1 MSCGWCPPT
10 ASRDVN
16 DAAAEPMTAEIAPKT
31 LLRLVIL
38 GALIGIPAALAAL
51 AFFTAAHYLEHFLW
65 TDLPQALG
73 EDAPPPYLILGL
85 PVIGAL
91 IVAAA
96 RLFLPGDGGHN
107 PLAGMSSG
115 PTAVRFVPGVVAA
128 ALGTLGFGLV
138 LGPEAPVMAIGS
150 AVGVGAML
158 LVKADAKSERL
169 LSMTGIFAAI
179 STLFGGPLVGGVM
192 ITETG
197 IGLGAALIPALLP
210 GFAAAATGYLIF
222 AGIGPFT
229 GAPAPGLQVPD
240 LQPYTTVTAL
250 DLVVAI
256 LVGVATAVAIAGVNH
271 SARRLAA
278 VSTGRLG
285 TGPMGVTLLLLAGG
299 LAVGLLA
306 LVAGQLGVDP
316 EDVLFSGQTSI
327 PAVVSLTTIS
337 ALVVLLVAKGM
348 AYVISLA
355 SGFRGG
361 PIFPALFL
369 GIGLAAFAVE
379 LLDLSP
385 TLAIAIGAAA
395 GMAAQTRLVVTSM
408 LFAALLVGSSGADAI
423 TPVVLATVAAY
434 LTAFALDPRPTPAPA
449 APTPEAPTA

>member
-1 MSCGWCPPT
+1 
-10 ASRDVN
+10 
-16 DAAAEPMTAEIAPKT
+16 
-31 LLRLVIL
+31 
-38 GALIGIPAALAAL
+38 
-51 AFFTAAHYLEHFLW
+51 
-65 TDLPQALG
+65 
-73 EDAPPPYLILGL
+73 
-85 PVIGAL
+85 
-91 IVAAA
+91 
-96 RLFLPGDGGHN
+96 
-107 PLAGMSSG
+107 
-115 PTAVRFVPGVVAA
+115 
-128 ALGTLGFGLV
+128 
-138 LGPEAPVMAIGS
+138 
-150 AVGVGAML
+150 
-158 LVKADAKSERL
+158 
-169 LSMTGIFAAI
+169 
-179 STLFGGPLVGGVM
+179 
-192 ITETG
+192 
-197 IGLGAALIPALLP
+197 
-210 GFAAAATGYLIF
+210 
-222 AGIGPFT
+222 
-229 GAPAPGLQVPD
+229 
-240 LQPYTTVTAL
+240 
-250 DLVVAI
+250 
-256 LVGVATAVAIAGVNH
+256 
-271 SARRLAA
+271 
-278 VSTGRLG
+278 
-285 TGPMGVTLLLLAGG
+285 MGVTLLLLAGG

-449 APTPEAPTA
+449 APTPEAPPAA

>member
-1 MSCGWCPPT
+1 
-10 ASRDVN
+10 
-16 DAAAEPMTAEIAPKT
+16 MTAEIAPKT

-222 AGIGPFT
+222 AGL
-229 GAPAPGLQVPD
+229 ARSPAP
-240 LQPYTTVTAL
+240 
-250 DLVVAI
+250 
-256 LVGVATAVAIAGVNH
+256 
-271 SARRLAA
+271 RR
-278 VSTGRLG
+278 
-285 TGPMGVTLLLLAGG
+285 
-299 LAVGLLA
+299 
-306 LVAGQLGVDP
+306 
-316 EDVLFSGQTSI
+316 
-327 PAVVSLTTIS
+327 
-337 ALVVLLVAKGM
+337 
-348 AYVISLA
+348 
-355 SGFRGG
+355 RGSR
-361 PIFPALFL
+361 
-369 GIGLAAFAVE
+369 
-379 LLDLSP
+379 SP
-385 TLAIAIGAAA
+385 TSSRTPRSPLWTSWSRSWWAWPPRWPSPGSTIPPAGSRPRARAA
-395 GMAAQTRLVVTSM
+395 SE
-408 LFAALLVGSSGADAI
+408 
-423 TPVVLATVAAY
+423 
-434 LTAFALDPRPTPAPA
+434 PAPWA
-449 APTPEAPTA
+449 